1 MTRYEEVEKYGIG
14 TKDKKYLLRYLSGD
28 KLTPMQTIYAKCY
41 ECMGYYADGKI
52 DCEIS
57 DCPNYPFMPYN
68 PNRRTNKR
76 VLTKEQ
82 RKDLGVR
89 FKKNVGVQ
97 SKK

>member
-89 FKKNVGVQ
+89 FKKNVGVK
-97 SKK
+97 SK